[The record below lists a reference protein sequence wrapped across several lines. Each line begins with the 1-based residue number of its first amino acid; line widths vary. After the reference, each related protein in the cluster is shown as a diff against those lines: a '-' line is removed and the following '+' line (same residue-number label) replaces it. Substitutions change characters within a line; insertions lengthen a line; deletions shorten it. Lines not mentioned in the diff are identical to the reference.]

1 MKKALAEA
9 DSVLAGAHRGAE
21 LELAEH
27 ASVFLTDYEKSG
39 PDGVERIIARARAS
53 QWDIESS
60 IPWDHTLPDYEAA
73 AVNDR
78 AGRRSA
84 QELWGVEEWGE
95 WRRHILGYTLS
106 QLLHGEQIGILGSA
120 REVELGQTL
129 DVKTACSLQLVD
141 ETRHAQ
147 AVERYIRDRV
157 GVEYPI
163 TGHLSA
169 LASDGLAD
177 SRPDICYIAG
187 QVLVEG
193 VAAAGYAQLAESS
206 IDPTLTELL
215 KLLSRDEARH
225 MSFGV
230 IMLEDMLSSL
240 SQAELYERQVYVYEA
255 MQAVSYRLVP
265 VAVFEHF
272 ELDVELMTR
281 RALADPGQERWR
293 AELFSRVVPTL
304 ARIGLLDANYGWL
317 RERLA
322 KDGVLA
328 AIGW

>member
-1 MKKALAEA
+1 MSERAENILGVSRARMKKALAEA

-129 DVKTACSLQLVD
+129 DVKTACL
-141 ETRHAQ
+141 
-147 AVERYIRDRV
+147 
-157 GVEYPI
+157 
-163 TGHLSA
+163 
-169 LASDGLAD
+169 
-177 SRPDICYIAG
+177 C
-187 QVLVEG
+187 
-193 VAAAGYAQLAESS
+193 
-206 IDPTLTELL
+206 
-215 KLLSRDEARH
+215 
-225 MSFGV
+225 
-230 IMLEDMLSSL
+230 SSL
-240 SQAELYERQVYVYEA
+240 MRPGTLRQLSVIYE
-255 MQAVSYRLVP
+255 
-265 VAVFEHF
+265 
-272 ELDVELMTR
+272 T
-281 RALADPGQERWR
+281 
-293 AELFSRVVPTL
+293 
-304 ARIGLLDANYGWL
+304 GW
-317 RERLA
+317 E
-322 KDGVLA
+322 
-328 AIGW
+328 WSTQ